1 MKSSV
6 LAALLLA
13 AWPSFAVT
21 PADELY
27 SALERRLQALQ
38 SLEIRY
44 EAEGEAVEGGQLA
57 GRLLWVKPERFFHE
71 TPEWSL
77 CEVGAQRWRYL
88 KTQNTLI
95 REDVRDDQSAWL
107 PDEVLFNL
115 RRSFRAS
122 ALEETDGG
130 RRVLHL
136 QPADPAMG
144 GEAALEFAAGSSRP
158 DALEFTSPDGT
169 SLRYR
174 IATWRENVSIDGSV
188 FSSPNVPPENVMDF
202 RGAGQG
208 R

>member
-13 AWPSFAVT
+13 AWPSFAAT

-44 EAEGEAVEGGQLA
+44 EAEGEAVDGGQLA
-57 GRLLWVKPERFFHE
+57 GRLLWGKPERFFHE

-77 CEVGAQRWRYL
+77 CEVGAERWRYL

-107 PDEVLFNL
+107 PDEMLFNL

-122 ALEETDGG
+122 ALAETDGG

-174 IATWRENVSIDGSV
+174 IATWGENVSIDSSV
-188 FSSPNVPPENVMDF
+188 FSPPNVPPENVMDF